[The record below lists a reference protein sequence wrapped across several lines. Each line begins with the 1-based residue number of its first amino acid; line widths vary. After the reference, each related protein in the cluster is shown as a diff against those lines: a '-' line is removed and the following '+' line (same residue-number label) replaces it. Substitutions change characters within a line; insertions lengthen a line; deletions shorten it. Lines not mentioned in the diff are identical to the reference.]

1 MEKKI
6 EELLGILDQD
16 EDLSEYGEP
25 DNIYKIPYEDLL
37 EIIKKDQDN

>member
-16 EDLSEYGEP
+16 EDLSDYGEP
-25 DNIYKIPYEDLL
+25 DNMYELTYEDLL

>member
-6 EELLGILDQD
+6 EELLGISDQD

-25 DNIYKIPYEDLL
+25 DNIYKITYEDLL
-37 EIIKKDQDN
+37 EIMKKDQNN